1 MDIVG
6 QSRNCPK
13 YRYPG
18 CHPEARRT
26 AGEEPALSLPKGSPA
41 VRSIQLTVARLLKPD
56 MWSKSSDLQ
65 IRPTHLVEVLP
76 AHDQLRYA
84 ESIAPRQD
92 DSFEIGPRIMQV
104 KLCLDGSPGQ
114 QELL

>member
-1 MDIVG
+1 MDIVE

-18 CHPEARRT
+18 CHPEACRT
-26 AGEEPALSLPKGSPA
+26 AGEGSPA
-41 VRSIQLTVARLLKPD
+41 VRSIQLPVARLLKPD

-76 AHDQLRYA
+76 PHDQLRYA

-92 DSFEIGPRIMQV
+92 DSFEIGPRLMQV
-104 KLCLDGSPGQ
+104 KVCLDGSPGQ